1 MTYTPPPLV
10 LSLSKHCF
18 FLGGSSVPHKGK
30 SSPSTSS
37 GRTGVWWRIIVVPLA
52 TLILALISSSP
63 ARADDLR
70 PGYLDWTQQSAGQWA
85 VTWKAPLLGG
95 LATRAKPLLPKG
107 CTVRD
112 TARRLAGSTLIETA
126 RVRCDESLAGRE
138 IGLEGIESS
147 FSDALVRVAP
157 LGRPVQAGRL
167 TPDAPRLIVATK
179 AERGQVATSYFVL
192 GIEHILLGF
201 DHLLFVIGLV
211 LLIRRGRQVVT
222 TVTMFTLAHSLTLAL
237 VTLGW
242 FAVSRRPLE
251 VCIALSIVFLAR
263 EIVRPDGAPSLAKRL
278 PGLVAFVFGLL
289 HGLGFAAALAE
300 IGLPQGELPLALLTF
315 NLGVETGQLAVVAVT
330 FAVLALIARLR
341 PPAVGPVR
349 HAAAYAIG
357 IMASFWMF
365 ERALAA

>member
-1 MTYTPPPLV
+1 MKWLVALV
-10 LSLSKHCF
+10 LAM
-18 FLGGSSVPHKGK
+18 
-30 SSPSTSS
+30 
-37 GRTGVWWRIIVVPLA
+37 LA
-52 TLILALISSSP
+52 IP
-63 ARADDLR
+63 AAHADDLR
-70 PGYLDWTQQSAGQWA
+70 PGYLDWTERTPGVWS

-95 LATRAKPLLPKG
+95 LATRAKPLLPQG
-107 CTVRD
+107 CTIRE
-112 TARRLAGSTLIETA
+112 TARRFAGPALIETA
-126 RVRCDESLAGRE
+126 RVRCDRPLAGRA
-138 IGLEGIESS
+138 IGLDGLERS

-157 LGRPVQAGRL
+157 LGAAVQAGRL
-167 TPDAPRLIVATK
+167 TREEPRLTIAAQ
-179 AERGQVATSYFVL
+179 AERGQIALTYFAL

-237 VTLGW
+237 TTLGW
-242 FAVSRRPLE
+242 FAVARRPLE

-315 NLGVETGQLAVVAVT
+315 NLGVEAGQLAVVAGT
-330 FAVLALIARLR
+330 FAGLAGIARLS
-341 PPAVGPVR
+341 PAALGPVR
-349 HAAAYAIG
+349 TVVAYAVGIVAAY
-357 IMASFWMF
+357 WLF
-365 ERALAA
+365 ERALLA